1 MVMMPLH
8 RTDEVMVPTDAGD
21 LPGFLDLPDAAGGLV
36 LFAHGSGSSRF
47 SRRNRAVAQAL
58 NRGGIGTLLFD
69 LLTPGEHERDQRTAE
84 HRFDIPLLTRRLVQA
99 VDWAAADPRT
109 AALAIGAFGAS
120 TGAAAAL
127 GAAAVRPHRVRAV
140 VSRGGRPDLAVD
152 VLDDIRQPTLFIVGG
167 LDQTVLELNREAA
180 ARMPTPARIEIIP
193 GASHLFEEAGKLE
206 AVSALARDFFREH
219 LGSPAA

>member
-1 MVMMPLH
+1 MVMMPLY
-8 RTDEVMVPTDAGD
+8 RTDEIMVPTEAGD
-21 LPGFLDLPDAAGGLV
+21 LPGFLDLPDAASGLV

-69 LLTPGEHERDQRTAE
+69 LLTPDEHERDQRTAE
-84 HRFDIPLLTRRLVQA
+84 HRFDIPLLTRRLVHA

-109 AALAIGAFGAS
+109 EHLAIGAFGAS

-127 GAAAVRPHRVRAV
+127 GAAALRPQRVRAV

-219 LGSPAA
+219 LGSAA